1 VRLKHFYQRTKIRLG
16 DLRSIRTEMCV
27 AYRAATRQEIEWQ
40 DLRAAIAALSAIAQL
55 DQGLGADAR
64 LAELE
69 AKLAA
74 IKPKQAAGR
83 EAQLS

>member
-1 VRLKHFYQRTKIRLG
+1 MRPNHFYHRQKIRLG

-40 DLRAAIAALSAIAQL
+40 DLRAAIAALSAIAQI
-55 DQGLGADAR
+55 DQGIGADAR

-69 AKLAA
+69 AKLAVM
-74 IKPKQAAGR
+74 KPKGAAGR

>member
-1 VRLKHFYQRTKIRLG
+1 
-16 DLRSIRTEMCV
+16 MCV

-74 IKPKQAAGR
+74 IKPKRAAGR

>member
-1 VRLKHFYQRTKIRLG
+1 
-16 DLRSIRTEMCV
+16 MCA
-27 AYRAATRQEIEWQ
+27 AYRAATREEIEWQ

-69 AKLAA
+69 AKLAV
-74 IKPKQAAGR
+74 IKPKRATGR

>member
-1 VRLKHFYQRTKIRLG
+1 
-16 DLRSIRTEMCV
+16 MCV

-40 DLRAAIAALSAIAQL
+40 DLRAAIAALSAIAQI
-55 DQGLGADAR
+55 DQGIGADAR

-69 AKLAA
+69 AKLAVM
-74 IKPKQAAGR
+74 KPKGAAGR

>member
-1 VRLKHFYQRTKIRLG
+1 MRPKHFYQRTKIRLS

-69 AKLAA
+69 AKLAV
-74 IKPKQAAGR
+74 IKPKRATGR

>member
-1 VRLKHFYQRTKIRLG
+1 
-16 DLRSIRTEMCV
+16 MCV

-69 AKLAA
+69 AKLVA
-74 IKPKQAAGR
+74 IKPKRAAGR
-83 EAQLS
+83 EAQLA

>member
-1 VRLKHFYQRTKIRLG
+1 LG

-40 DLRAAIAALSAIAQL
+40 DLRAAIAALSSIAQI
-55 DQGLGADAR
+55 DQGIGADAR

-69 AKLAA
+69 AKIAA
-74 IKPKQAAGR
+74 FKAGPNDHDGLVELR
-83 EAQLS
+83 Q

>member
-1 VRLKHFYQRTKIRLG
+1 
-16 DLRSIRTEMCV
+16 MCV

-40 DLRAAIAALSAIAQL
+40 DLRAAIAALSAIAQI
-55 DQGLGADAR
+55 DQGIGADAR

-69 AKLAA
+69 AKLAV
-74 IKPKQAAGR
+74 IKPKGAAGR